1 MLPIIPLG
9 VDTARFA
16 IDDDRRAAARS
27 RLAIGDDE
35 TVFLFA
41 GRLSF
46 HGKAHP
52 FEMLRG
58 LDMAAQLTGQPVT
71 LLLAGQFFNDAI
83 ADAYRSALAQFAPH
97 VRPIIVDGADDT
109 AYGDGWAAADAFVS
123 LSDNIQETFGIT
135 PIEAMAAGLPVV
147 VSDWDGYRDTVR
159 DGVDGFR
166 VPTWAPQPGS
176 GFDVAARYE
185 AEASTFDQQ
194 ASQTSTAVSVDMA
207 VLVDRLAALIRD
219 PDLRRR
225 LGTSGRER
233 ARADYDWAVV
243 YAQYR
248 ALWAEQAAVRDR
260 LSRDAATADRL
271 SQAPRETAPFRDPTA
286 SFASYPTHHVKP
298 ATRVTL
304 VDGASVEL
312 FEALTAHV
320 SLNRWNP
327 PADVTG
333 AWIGALRGGPRTV
346 ADLALA
352 TRQEPAMTVD
362 GIARLAKLGIVRLG

>member
-1 MLPIIPLG
+1 
-9 VDTARFA
+9 
-16 IDDDRRAAARS
+16 
-27 RLAIGDDE
+27 
-35 TVFLFA
+35 
-41 GRLSF
+41 
-46 HGKAHP
+46 
-52 FEMLRG
+52 
-58 LDMAAQLTGQPVT
+58 
-71 LLLAGQFFNDAI
+71 
-83 ADAYRSALAQFAPH
+83 
-97 VRPIIVDGADDT
+97 
-109 AYGDGWAAADAFVS
+109 
-123 LSDNIQETFGIT
+123 
-135 PIEAMAAGLPVV
+135 LPVV

-176 GFDVAARYE
+176 GFDAAARYE
-185 AEASTFDQQ
+185 AEATTFDQQ

-225 LGTSGRER
+225 LGASGQAR

-248 ALWAEQAAVRDR
+248 ALWAEQAAVRAR
-260 LSRDAATADRL
+260 LSRDPATAERL
-271 SQAPRETAPFRDPTA
+271 LQAPREAAPFRDPTA
-286 SFASYPTHHVKP
+286 SFASYPSHHVEP
-298 ATRVTL
+298 ATCVTL
-304 VDGASVEL
+304 VDGASIDL

-327 PADVTG
+327 PVDVTG
-333 AWIGALRGGPRTV
+333 AWISALRAGPRTV

-362 GIARLAKLGIVRLG
+362 GVARLAKLGLVRLG